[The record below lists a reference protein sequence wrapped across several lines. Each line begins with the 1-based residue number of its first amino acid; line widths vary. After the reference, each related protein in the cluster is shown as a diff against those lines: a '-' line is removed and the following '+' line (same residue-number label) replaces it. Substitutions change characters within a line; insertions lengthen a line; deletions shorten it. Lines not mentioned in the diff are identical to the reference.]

1 MPKFADVIIDISH
14 EQLDKTFQYIIPEG
28 LTDSIRIG
36 SEVVVPFGKSNRE
49 ISGFVVNITLVPSF
63 DINKMKEIIGVSP
76 KGVTIE
82 SHLIQLAAW
91 IKENC
96 GSTMIQALKTVL
108 PVKKRI
114 QEKKQRTI
122 ISNVSKDELKEY
134 LVEFTRKKNVARVR
148 LLTELVNE
156 MEIDYDLALGKLNIS
171 SSTINGLVEKGIIK
185 VQSEIIRRNP
195 VVEYTKENVSINL
208 NDEQAHIVN
217 AITNDESD
225 VEAYLIHGITGSG
238 KTEVYIE
245 LIHEAIKQGK
255 QAIVLI
261 PEIAL
266 TYQTVKRF
274 KRRFG
279 DRISIMNSRL
289 SAGERYDQFEKAKN
303 GDVDVI
309 IGPRSALFTPFRNLG
324 LIVIDEEHESSY
336 KSETVP
342 RYHAKDV
349 AIARA
354 KMCNA
359 KVVLGSATPSV
370 DSYYATTTGKY
381 KLFELTKRATGSSL
395 ATVEV
400 VDMREELRNG
410 NRSIISDRLNELICD
425 RLNKNQQIM
434 LFLNRRGYQSFVS
447 CRSCGT
453 AVKCPHCDVALTEH
467 NGFKLV
473 CHYCGYEEPF
483 VKKCKKC
490 GSPYVAGFKAG
501 TQKIEKIINELYPSA
516 KTLRMDADT
525 TKGKEGHSKILSAF
539 ANHEA
544 DILVGTQMIV
554 KGHDFSNV
562 TLVGVLAADL
572 SLYSSDF
579 MSNEKTFQLITQA
592 AGRAGR
598 GDLEGN
604 VVIQT
609 YSPDNEGIIAA
620 SNQDYESFFKSEIMF
635 REIMAYPPV
644 APMLLVILSSESEEA
659 VKSKALYLSESIKP
673 DKALRVL
680 GPCDAPIS
688 KVKDQYKQMIYI
700 KGNNREELVDIK
712 NDLEEVIK
720 ANSEFKNISVVF
732 DFNPLSIF

>member
-114 QEKKQRTI
+114 KEKKQRTI

-400 VDMREELRNG
+400 VDMGEELRNG

>member
-453 AVKCPHCDVALTEH
+453 AAKCPHCDVALTEH

>member
-63 DINKMKEIIGVSP
+63 DINKMKKIIGVSP

-501 TQKIEKIINELYPSA
+501 IQKIEKIINELYPSA

>member
-410 NRSIISDRLNELICD
+410 NRSIISDRLN
-425 RLNKNQQIM
+425 
-434 LFLNRRGYQSFVS
+434 
-447 CRSCGT
+447 
-453 AVKCPHCDVALTEH
+453 
-467 NGFKLV
+467 
-473 CHYCGYEEPF
+473 
-483 VKKCKKC
+483 
-490 GSPYVAGFKAG
+490 
-501 TQKIEKIINELYPSA
+501 
-516 KTLRMDADT
+516 
-525 TKGKEGHSKILSAF
+525 
-539 ANHEA
+539 
-544 DILVGTQMIV
+544 
-554 KGHDFSNV
+554 
-562 TLVGVLAADL
+562 
-572 SLYSSDF
+572 
-579 MSNEKTFQLITQA
+579 
-592 AGRAGR
+592 
-598 GDLEGN
+598 
-604 VVIQT
+604 
-609 YSPDNEGIIAA
+609 
-620 SNQDYESFFKSEIMF
+620 
-635 REIMAYPPV
+635 
-644 APMLLVILSSESEEA
+644 
-659 VKSKALYLSESIKP
+659 
-673 DKALRVL
+673 
-680 GPCDAPIS
+680 
-688 KVKDQYKQMIYI
+688 
-700 KGNNREELVDIK
+700 
-712 NDLEEVIK
+712 
-720 ANSEFKNISVVF
+720 
-732 DFNPLSIF
+732 